1 MTKPLTARIEVF
13 RPGTFTPMDGAPISY
28 SAADL
33 RAIADAYDPT
43 TAPAPIVVGHPDLDA
58 PAFGWVEGFEYDAAQ
73 QRLMAKLHE
82 IEPAFAD
89 AVKAGRYKK
98 VSMAFYRPD
107 QDHNPVPGTWY
118 PKHVGFLGAAAPAVS
133 GLKNASFAAAAGV
146 IFTAEFGQAG
156 MQETVSILRA
166 IREFFIEKFGADDA
180 DRVIPGYRLEW
191 MTEISR
197 KELSEAADDD
207 DASARAFSAETT
219 SSPGQGEMAAQVR
232 AVFDAAFGQ
241 READL
246 AAREAQLAASEAAR
260 VHRDNVAFA
269 ATLVAEGR
277 LLPASQDQL
286 VALMDALPAVTVQ
299 FSEAAEAT
307 SARETLRQI
316 LTAQPQVVSFGAI
329 DVPGEAGLSAP
340 RFSADGRPV
349 DPARMEIHQK
359 AVEFQAAHPGTDYVA
374 AVRAVS

>member
-33 RAIADAYDPT
+33 RAIADAYDPA

-58 PAFGWVEGFEYDAAQ
+58 PAFGWIEGFEYDADQ

-166 IREFFIEKFGADDA
+166 IREFFIEKFGAEDA

-191 MTEISR
+191 MTELSR
-197 KELSEAADDD
+197 MEVSEPDDD
-207 DASARAFSAETT
+207 EPAQAFSAATT
-219 SSPGQGEMAAQVR
+219 SGPGQADMAAQVR

-246 AAREAQLAASEAAR
+246 AAREAQLPWHVLDVVRAEADPEVPLFDDWSFGDNSGRCHAGR
-260 VHRDNVAFA
+260 VHDRLEHAGRGVQGRHDHDA
-269 ATLVAEGR
+269 AWLVIDR
-277 LLPASQDQL
+277 VQ
-286 VALMDALPAVTVQ
+286 AV
-299 FSEAAEAT
+299 
-307 SARETLRQI
+307 
-316 LTAQPQVVSFGAI
+316 G
-329 DVPGEAGLSAP
+329 
-340 RFSADGRPV
+340 
-349 DPARMEIHQK
+349 
-359 AVEFQAAHPGTDYVA
+359 
-374 AVRAVS
+374 